1 MSKSSFADMNCPI
14 AQTLEQVGE
23 WWTFVILRNA
33 FCGMSRFQ
41 DFQQHLGISTSILTQ
56 RLNRLVDS
64 AILLRLPSPD
74 DGRVV
79 HYQLTAKGRS
89 LYPIL
94 AAMTL
99 WGEQWAPNPAGPRLT
114 MVERAT
120 GQPVAGV
127 AILSQDGRKLP
138 PDQLDTVAGP
148 GADEKTHTLIRMR
161 QATTG
166 NHSDHQGD
174 RA

>member
-1 MSKSSFADMNCPI
+1 MTKHSFAEKNCPI

-41 DFQQHLGISTSILTQ
+41 DFQRHLGISTSILAR
-56 RLNRLVDS
+56 RLEKLVENG
-64 AILLRLPSPD
+64 ILLRQPSTD
-74 DGRVV
+74 DARIV
-79 HYQLTAKGRS
+79 HYRLTAKGRS

-99 WGEQWAPNPAGPRLT
+99 WGEQWAPHPAGQRLT
-114 MVERAT
+114 LVEKAT

-127 AILSQDGRKLP
+127 AILAADGRPLEP
-138 PDQLDTVAGP
+138 EQIDTVAGP
-148 GADEKTHTLIRMR
+148 GADDKTHELVRTREET
-161 QATTG
+161 A
-166 NHSDHQGD
+166 
-174 RA
+174 

>member
-1 MSKSSFADMNCPI
+1 MSKGSFAEMNCPI

-41 DFQQHLGISTSILTQ
+41 DFQRHLGISTNILTR

-64 AILLRLPSPD
+64 GIFLRQPAPE
-74 DGRVV
+74 DGRVI
-79 HYQLTAKGRS
+79 HYQLTAKGQS

-94 AAMTL
+94 AAMTM
-99 WGEQWAPNPAGPRLT
+99 WGEQWAPHPKGARLT
-114 MVERAT
+114 MVERAS

-127 AILSQDGRKLP
+127 GIHAADGR
-138 PDQLDTVAGP
+138 QLTPAEIDTVAGP
-148 GADEKTHTLIRMR
+148 GADDKTHALMRMR
-161 QATTG
+161 VETT
-166 NHSDHQGD
+166 QK
-174 RA
+174 

>member
-1 MSKSSFADMNCPI
+1 MSKNSFADTNCPI

-64 AILLRLPSPD
+64 GILLRSPSPD
-74 DGRVV
+74 DGRVF
-79 HYQLTAKGRS
+79 HYRLTAKGQS

-99 WGEQWAPNPAGPRLT
+99 WGEQWAPNAKGPRLT

-120 GQPVAGV
+120 GLPVAGV
-127 AILSQDGRKLP
+127 AILSQDGRKLG

-148 GADEKTHTLIRMR
+148 GADEKTHALMR
-161 QATTG
+161 TRQETT
-166 NHSDHQGD
+166 NKET
-174 RA
+174 AAMETAK